1 VQSISSETIWGI
13 LQSHKL
19 KPWRSQLWLSAKVP
33 HDHRFAQNVQQ
44 LVELSTRTLASWEM
58 VLCVDKKTHL
68 QPRPRLAVTRP
79 SRPGSPTRLE
89 HEYMRAGALHL
100 FAAFATRTGW
110 VYAPTARRKRQE
122 AFIAFLEQLHRELPV
137 SVTRIFLVLDN
148 MSA

>member
-1 VQSISSETIWGI
+1 
-13 LQSHKL
+13 
-19 KPWRSQLWLSAKVP
+19 
-33 HDHRFAQNVQQ
+33 
-44 LVELSTRTLASWEM
+44 
-58 VLCVDKKTHL
+58 
-68 QPRPRLAVTRP
+68 
-79 SRPGSPTRLE
+79 
-89 HEYMRAGALHL
+89 MRAGALHL